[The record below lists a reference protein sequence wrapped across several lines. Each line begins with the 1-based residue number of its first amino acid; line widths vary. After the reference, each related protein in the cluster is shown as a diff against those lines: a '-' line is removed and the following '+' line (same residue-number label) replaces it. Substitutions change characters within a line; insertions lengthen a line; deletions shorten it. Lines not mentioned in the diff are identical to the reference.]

1 MRDSDPQENRLEGV
15 FRDLI
20 GTDSDGSAVGRMCRW
35 ALVGRGEQAV
45 LAGGIL
51 FMYNSRIVYLGAP
64 VVTEL
69 SQKCHR
75 GVKYQR
81 TECGDAVA

>member
-51 FMYNSRIVYLGAP
+51 FMYNSRIVYKYTPQSRHRLGP
-64 VVTEL
+64 PSLTL
-69 SQKCHR
+69 PHH
-75 GVKYQR
+75 YW
-81 TECGDAVA
+81 